1 MCEKVLA
8 IIPAR
13 SGSKGIKDKN
23 IKNLNGKPLMAY
35 TIEEA
40 IKSKVFEDIIVS
52 TDSEKYKKIAEEYGA
67 WVPFLRDKKLAEDT
81 SDTLDVIEDAL
92 LKLKNMGKEY
102 DALMI
107 LQPTSPL
114 RDECDIRDAFKLFC
128 EKKANAVVSMCE
140 CDYAPQLTKKLNDEM
155 KLDGFLSN
163 INKIRRQ
170 DIGKFY
176 RLNGAIYLIKVHY
189 FLKYKYI
196 YQENSYAFIMDKR
209 KSIDIDD
216 LDDFEYTEF
225 LMQKNH
231 FHINNCS

>member
-1 MCEKVLA
+1 MREKVLA

-23 IKNLNGKPLMAY
+23 IKNLNGKPLMSY

-40 IKSKVFEDIIVS
+40 IKSKVFEDVIVS

-67 WVPFLRDKKLAEDT
+67 WVPFLREKKLAEDT
-81 SDTLDVIEDAL
+81 STTIDVVEDVL
-92 LKLKNMGKEY
+92 LKLKIIGKEY

-114 RDECDIRDAFKLFC
+114 RDKYDIRGALKLFC
-128 EKKANAVVSMCE
+128 EKKANSVVSMCE
-140 CDYAPQLTKKLNDEM
+140 CDYPPQLTKRLNDEM

-163 INKIRRQ
+163 IKKIRRQ
-170 DIGKFY
+170 DLGKFY
-176 RLNGAIYLIKVHY
+176 RLNGAIYLIKIQY

-196 YQENSYAFIMDKR
+196 YQENSYAFIMDKK

-216 LDDFEYTEF
+216 LDDFQYTEF
-225 LMQKNH
+225 LMHKNH
-231 FHINNCS
+231 FHINNCN